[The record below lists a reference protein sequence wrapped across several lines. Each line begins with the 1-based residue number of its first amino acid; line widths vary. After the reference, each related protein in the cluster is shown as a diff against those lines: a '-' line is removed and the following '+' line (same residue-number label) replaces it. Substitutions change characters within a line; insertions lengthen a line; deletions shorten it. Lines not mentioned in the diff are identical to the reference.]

1 VIVDPGNPGP
11 DAPLVL
17 VGPSPEHPDRERPGL
32 VRLSPALRGLQ
43 PRVTASVAVLRVMV
57 NDATHLEQGV
67 HVVTMRRGMADDRDA
82 MMLLEAP
89 DLSVLSVVAAQALR
103 ENPLETGE
111 RLVLPPMMIARMP
124 HVMMILQLMR
134 TRHRASSIDQR
145 GVN

>member
-1 VIVDPGNPGP
+1 MIVDPGNPGP

-17 VGPSPEHPDRERPGL
+17 VGPSPAHPDRERPGL
-32 VRLSPALRGLQ
+32 VRLSPVLRGLLL
-43 PRVTASVAVLRVMV
+43 RVTASVAVLRVMV

-89 DLSVLSVVAAQALR
+89 DISVLSVVAAQALR
-103 ENPLETGE
+103 ENPLETGG
-111 RLVLPPMMIARMP
+111 RLVHPAMMIARMR
-124 HVMMILQLMR
+124 HVMMILQSMR

>member
-1 VIVDPGNPGP
+1 M
-11 DAPLVL
+11 
-17 VGPSPEHPDRERPGL
+17 
-32 VRLSPALRGLQ
+32 
-43 PRVTASVAVLRVMV
+43 TASVAVLRVMV
-57 NDATHLEQGV
+57 NDATRLEQGV
-67 HVVTMRRGMADDRDA
+67 HVVTRRRGMADDRDA

-111 RLVLPPMMIARMP
+111 RLVLPAMMIARMR

-134 TRHRASSIDQR
+134 TRHRASSIGQR

>member
-1 VIVDPGNPGP
+1 MIVDPGNPGP

-17 VGPSPEHPDRERPGL
+17 VGPSPEHPDRVHPGR
-32 VRLSPALRGLQ
+32 VHLSPALRGLQ
-43 PRVTASVAVLRVMV
+43 PRETASVAVLRVMV

-89 DLSVLSVVAAQALR
+89 DLSVLSVVAAQAHR
-103 ENPLETGE
+103 ENPLETGG
-111 RLVLPPMMIARMP
+111 RLVRPAMMIARMR

>member
-1 VIVDPGNPGP
+1 
-11 DAPLVL
+11 
-17 VGPSPEHPDRERPGL
+17 
-32 VRLSPALRGLQ
+32 
-43 PRVTASVAVLRVMV
+43 MV
-57 NDATHLEQGV
+57 NDATPLEQGV

-89 DLSVLSVVAAQALR
+89 DLSVLSVVAAQAHR
-103 ENPLETGE
+103 ENPLETGG
-111 RLVLPPMMIARMP
+111 RLVRPAMMIARMR